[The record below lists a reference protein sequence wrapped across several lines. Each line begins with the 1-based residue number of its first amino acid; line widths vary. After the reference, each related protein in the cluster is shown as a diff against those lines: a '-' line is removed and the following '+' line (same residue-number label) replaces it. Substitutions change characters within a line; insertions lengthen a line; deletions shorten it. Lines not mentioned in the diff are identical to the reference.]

1 MLLIDPKDKLPKV
14 TQIVQAIVR
23 DIEKGVL
30 KKNDRLLSI
39 TDFSKKHKIA
49 RDTVER
55 AYKKLKDEGYIIA
68 VPGKGNYID
77 EVERSS
83 IKILMIMNKL
93 SSYKKDVYESFIRTL
108 GRKAKVDLQVHH
120 YDPKMLK
127 EILDGARG
135 KYHYYV
141 IMPHFFSHVEEREF
155 VDILSTVPAH
165 ELVLLD
171 KNIQMEQDGY
181 IAVYQDF
188 KKDIYDALRS
198 ARDLVDKYSSIT
210 IIFPEHSNHPT
221 EIIEGIQQFCHEYG
235 KQFTMISDVNQTALK
250 LKKRHVYIT
259 LTDSDLASLIKS
271 IRLKGLVPG
280 DNVGIISFN
289 ETALKELLDITVI
302 TTDFEAMG
310 ETTARL
316 IMSKDFVQVH
326 NPCKLIKRK
335 SL

>member
-14 TQIVQAIVR
+14 AQIVQAIVR
-23 DIEKGVL
+23 GIETGVL

-55 AYKKLKDEGYIIA
+55 AYKRLKEEGYITS
-68 VPGKGNYID
+68 VPGKGNYVD
-77 EVERSS
+77 KAERSN
-83 IKILMIMNKL
+83 IKILMILNKL
-93 SSYKKDVYESFIRTL
+93 SSYKKDVYEAFIKTL
-108 GRKAKVDLQVHH
+108 GHKAKVDLQVHH

-141 IMPHFFSHVEEREF
+141 IMPHFFQHVNKRELT
-155 VDILSTVPAH
+155 DILKAVPAH

-171 KNIQMEQDGY
+171 KNVSLDFDGY
-181 IAVYQDF
+181 MAVYQDF
-188 KKDIYDALRS
+188 RKDIYEALLS
-198 ARDLVDKYSSIT
+198 ATDLIDKYTSIT

-221 EIIEGIQQFCHEYG
+221 EIIDGIQQFCNEHI
-235 KQFTMISDVNQTALK
+235 KQFSIVSDVSETDLI
-250 LKKRHVYIT
+250 KKHVYIT

-271 IRLKGLVPG
+271 VRARGLSIG
-280 DNVGIISFN
+280 EDVGIISFN

-302 TTDFEAMG
+302 TTDFKAMG

-316 IMSKDFVQVH
+316 ILNRELVQIH
-326 NPCKLIKRK
+326 NPFKLITRR

>member
-1 MLLIDPKDKLPKV
+1 MLFIDPKDKLPKV
-14 TQIVQAIVR
+14 TQIVQGIVR
-23 DIEKGVL
+23 DIEKGLL

-55 AYKKLKDEGYIIA
+55 AYKKLKEEGYIIS

-77 EVERSS
+77 EVERSN
-83 IKILMIMNKL
+83 IKILMILNKL
-93 SSYKKDVYESFIRTL
+93 SSYKKDVYESFIKTL

-141 IMPHFFSHVEEREF
+141 IMPHFFQHVDKKELS
-155 VDILSTVPAH
+155 DILRSVPAH

-171 KNIQMEQDGY
+171 KNVSLDFDGY

-188 KKDIYDALRS
+188 RKDIYDALRS
-198 ARDLVDKYSSIT
+198 ASDLVDKYSSIT
-210 IIFPEHSNHPT
+210 ILFPEHRNHPA
-221 EIIEGIQQFCHEYG
+221 EITDGIRQFCQEYN
-235 KQFTMISDVNQTALK
+235 KHFSIVSDVGEIELV
-250 LKKRHVYIT
+250 KRHIYIT

-271 IRLKGLVPG
+271 VRAESLSIGE
-280 DNVGIISFN
+280 DIGIISFN

-302 TTDFEAMG
+302 TTDFAAMG
-310 ETTARL
+310 KTTARL
-316 IMSKDFVQVH
+316 ILNKEFAQVH
-326 NPCKLIKRK
+326 NPFKIIKRQ

>member
-14 TQIVQAIVR
+14 AQIVQAIVR

-39 TDFSKKHKIA
+39 TGFSKKHKIA

-55 AYKKLKDEGYIIA
+55 AYKRLKDEGYIIS

-77 EVERSS
+77 EVDQSS
-83 IKILMIMNKL
+83 IRILMVLNKL
-93 SSYKKDVYESFIRTL
+93 SSYKKDVYEAFTRTL

-135 KYHYYV
+135 RYHYYV
-141 IMPHFFSHVEEREF
+141 IMPHFFQHLEEKEF
-155 VDILSTVPAH
+155 TDILAEVPSH

-171 KNIQMEQDGY
+171 KNVSLDIGSY

-188 KKDIYDALRS
+188 KKDIYDALSS
-198 ARDLVDKYSSIT
+198 ATDLISKYSSIT

-221 EIIEGIQQFCHEYG
+221 EITEGIQQFCDEN
-235 KQFTMISDVNQTALK
+235 KRQFSIVSDVSHTT

-271 IRLKGLVPG
+271 VRLKGLKIG
-280 DNVGIISFN
+280 EEIGIISFN

-316 IMSKDFVQVH
+316 IMEKDYVQIH
-326 NPCKLIKRK
+326 NPFKLIKRQ

>member
-14 TQIVQAIVR
+14 AQIVQAIVR

-39 TDFSKKHKIA
+39 TGFSKKHKIA

-55 AYKKLKDEGYIIA
+55 AYKRLKDEGYIIS

-77 EVERSS
+77 EVDQSS
-83 IKILMIMNKL
+83 IRILMVLNKL
-93 SSYKKDVYESFIRTL
+93 SSYKKDVYEAFTRTL

-127 EILDGARG
+127 EILDAARG
-135 KYHYYV
+135 RYHYYV
-141 IMPHFFSHVEEREF
+141 IMPHFFQHLEEKEF
-155 VDILSTVPAH
+155 TDILAEVPSH

-171 KNIQMEQDGY
+171 KNVSLDIGSY

-188 KKDIYDALRS
+188 KKDIYNALSS
-198 ARDLVDKYSSIT
+198 ATDLISKYSSIT

-221 EIIEGIQQFCHEYG
+221 EITEGIQQFCNENR
-235 KQFTMISDVNQTALK
+235 KQFSIVADVSHTT

-271 IRLKGLVPG
+271 VRLKGLKIG
-280 DNVGIISFN
+280 EEIGIISFN

-316 IMSKDFVQVH
+316 IMEKDYVQIH
-326 NPCKLIKRK
+326 NPFKLIKRQ

>member
-14 TQIVQAIVR
+14 AQIVQAIVR
-23 DIEKGVL
+23 SIETGVL

-55 AYKKLKDEGYIIA
+55 AYKRLKEEGYITS
-68 VPGKGNYID
+68 VPGKGNYV
-77 EVERSS
+77 EKVERSN
-83 IKILMIMNKL
+83 IKILMILNKL
-93 SSYKKDVYESFIRTL
+93 SSYKKDVYEAFIKTL
-108 GRKAKVDLQVHH
+108 GHKAKVDLQVHH

-141 IMPHFFSHVEEREF
+141 IMPHFFQDVNKKELT
-155 VDILSTVPAH
+155 DILRAVPAH

-171 KNIQMEQDGY
+171 KNVSLDFDGY

-188 KKDIYDALRS
+188 RKDIYEALES
-198 ARDLVDKYSSIT
+198 ASDLVDKYTSIT
-210 IIFPEHSNHPT
+210 IIFPEHRNHPK
-221 EIIEGIQQFCHEYG
+221 EITDGIRQFCSEHS
-235 KQFTMISDVNQTALK
+235 KQFLLVSDVSQIDLI
-250 LKKRHVYIT
+250 KKHVYIT

-271 IRLKGLVPG
+271 IRTEGLSIG
-280 DNVGIISFN
+280 EDVGIISFN

-302 TTDFEAMG
+302 TTDFKAMG

-316 IMSKDFVQVH
+316 ILNKELVQIH
-326 NPCKLIKRK
+326 NPFKLIKRR

>member
-14 TQIVQAIVR
+14 AQIVQGIVR
-23 DIEKGVL
+23 DIEKGLL

-55 AYKKLKDEGYIIA
+55 AYKRLKEEGYIIS

-83 IKILMIMNKL
+83 IKILMILNKL
-93 SSYKKDVYESFIRTL
+93 SSYKKDVYESFIKTL

-120 YDPKMLK
+120 YDLKTLK

-141 IMPHFFSHVEEREF
+141 IMPHFFQHVDKKELT
-155 VDILSTVPAH
+155 DILKGVPAH

-171 KNIQMEQDGY
+171 KNVLLDFDGY

-188 KKDIYDALRS
+188 RKDIYDALRS
-198 ARDLVDKYSSIT
+198 ASNLVAKYSSIT
-210 IIFPEHSNHPT
+210 IIFPEHRNHPT
-221 EIIEGIQQFCHEYG
+221 EITDGIQQFCREYN
-235 KQFTMISDVNQTALK
+235 KHFSIVSDVSEIELI
-250 LKKRHVYIT
+250 KKHIYIT

-271 IRLKGLVPG
+271 VRIRGLSIG
-280 DNVGIISFN
+280 EDVGIISFN

-316 IMSKDFVQVH
+316 ILNKEFAQVH
-326 NPCKLIKRK
+326 NPFKIIKRQ

>member
-14 TQIVQAIVR
+14 AQIVQGIVR
-23 DIEKGVL
+23 DIEKGLL

-55 AYKKLKDEGYIIA
+55 AYKRLKEEGYVIS

-77 EVERSS
+77 EIKSSS
-83 IKILMIMNKL
+83 IKILMIVNKL
-93 SSYKKDVYESFIRTL
+93 SSYKKDVYEAFTRTL

-120 YDPKMLK
+120 YDPKMLR
-127 EILDGARG
+127 EILDGAKG

-141 IMPHFFSHVEEREF
+141 IMPHFFSHIEEKEF
-155 VDILSTVPAH
+155 ADILTGVPSH

-171 KNIQMEQDGY
+171 KNVSLDFKGY

-188 KKDIYDALRS
+188 RKDIYDPLSS
-198 ARDLVDKYSSIT
+198 ASDLAVKYDSIT

-221 EIIEGIQQFCHEYG
+221 EITDGIQQFCIEHN
-235 KQFTMISDVNQTALK
+235 KQFAIVSDVNHMK
-250 LKKRHVYIT
+250 LIKKHVYVT

-271 IRLKGLVPG
+271 VRVTGLAIG
-280 DNVGIISFN
+280 EEVGIISFN

-316 IMSKDFVQVH
+316 ILNKEFVHVH
-326 NPCKLIKRK
+326 NPFKLIKRQ
-335 SL
+335 SF

>member
-14 TQIVQAIVR
+14 AQIVQGIVR
-23 DIEKGVL
+23 DIEKGLL

-55 AYKKLKDEGYIIA
+55 AYKRLKEEGYVIS

-77 EVERSS
+77 EIKSSS
-83 IKILMIMNKL
+83 IKILMIVNKL
-93 SSYKKDVYESFIRTL
+93 SSYKKDVYEAFTRTL

-120 YDPKMLK
+120 YDPKMLR
-127 EILDGARG
+127 EILDGAKG

-141 IMPHFFSHVEEREF
+141 IMPHFFSHVEEKEF
-155 VDILSTVPAH
+155 ADILTGVPSH

-171 KNIQMEQDGY
+171 KNVSLDFKGY

-188 KKDIYDALRS
+188 RKDIYDALSS
-198 ARDLVDKYSSIT
+198 ASDLAVKYDSIT

-221 EIIEGIQQFCHEYG
+221 EITDGIQQFCIEHN
-235 KQFTMISDVNQTALK
+235 KQFAIVSDVNHMK
-250 LKKRHVYIT
+250 LIKKHVYVT

-271 IRLKGLVPG
+271 VRVTGLAIG
-280 DNVGIISFN
+280 EEVGIISFN

-316 IMSKDFVQVH
+316 ILNKEFVHVH
-326 NPCKLIKRK
+326 NPFKLIKRQ
-335 SL
+335 SF

>member
-14 TQIVQAIVR
+14 TQIVQGIVR
-23 DIEKGVL
+23 DIEKGLL

-55 AYKKLKDEGYIIA
+55 AYKRLKEEGYIIS

-83 IKILMIMNKL
+83 IKILMILNKL
-93 SSYKKDVYESFIRTL
+93 SSYKKDVYESFIKTL

-141 IMPHFFSHVEEREF
+141 IMPHFFQHVDQKELS
-155 VDILSTVPAH
+155 DILKGVPAH

-171 KNIQMEQDGY
+171 KNVSLDFDGY

-188 KKDIYDALRS
+188 RKDIYDALRS
-198 ARDLVDKYSSIT
+198 ASDLVDKYSSIT
-210 IIFPEHSNHPT
+210 IIFPEHRNHPA
-221 EIIEGIQQFCHEYG
+221 EITDGIQQFCLEHN
-235 KQFTMISDVNQTALK
+235 KRFSIVTDVNHTALI
-250 LKKRHVYIT
+250 KKHVYIT

-271 IRLKGLVPG
+271 VRLKGLSIG
-280 DNVGIISFN
+280 EDIGIISFN

-302 TTDFEAMG
+302 TTDFGAMG

-316 IMSKDFVQVH
+316 ILNKEFAQVH
-326 NPCKLIKRK
+326 NPFKIIKRR